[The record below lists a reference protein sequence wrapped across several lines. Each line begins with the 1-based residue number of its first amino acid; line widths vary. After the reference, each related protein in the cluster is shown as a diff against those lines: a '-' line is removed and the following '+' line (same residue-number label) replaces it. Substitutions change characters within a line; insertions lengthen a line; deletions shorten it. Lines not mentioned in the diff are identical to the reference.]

1 MNDFTKVKMKNTD
14 IKAKYFGY
22 LLFILFIV
30 LFPLGQLLRVETY
43 QFGVYVVAHPIDLVA
58 LLSLP
63 YLFIVKKEQRFRQLG
78 TILFIF
84 AFTWVFAFGIF
95 KLSESL
101 TGLLYLLR
109 IISYYS
115 FALCVNYIAK
125 GRRTRKLILIALL
138 TSISIF
144 MLYGFYQYIFFYD
157 LRDLFYS
164 GWDDH
169 YFRFTSTLLDP
180 GYAVVVLI
188 AGLIILLKTEI
199 KAHATLKYILLALYM
214 LAIILTFSRAGY
226 ITLLFALIYTYKR
239 YYKKIILVA
248 LVILSIILIVPKP
261 RSSGVELLRTFSIVS
276 RINNYSET
284 VGIFS
289 SNPLFGVGFNNICE
303 YRLKYLNTNN
313 IVSHSCSG
321 SDSSLLLLL
330 ATSGVV
336 GLMTFLYGIYKGYRT
351 TANDHYGDLLSIIFI
366 VVLVSSFFNNSLF
379 YNFIMGILAILLG
392 LTKKKINPGNTK

>member
-1 MNDFTKVKMKNTD
+1 
-14 IKAKYFGY
+14 
-22 LLFILFIV
+22 
-30 LFPLGQLLRVETY
+30 
-43 QFGVYVVAHPIDLVA
+43 
-58 LLSLP
+58 
-63 YLFIVKKEQRFRQLG
+63 
-78 TILFIF
+78 
-84 AFTWVFAFGIF
+84 
-95 KLSESL
+95 
-101 TGLLYLLR
+101 
-109 IISYYS
+109 
-115 FALCVNYIAK
+115 
-125 GRRTRKLILIALL
+125 
-138 TSISIF
+138 
-144 MLYGFYQYIFFYD
+144 
-157 LRDLFYS
+157 
-164 GWDDH
+164 
-169 YFRFTSTLLDP
+169 
-180 GYAVVVLI
+180 
-188 AGLIILLKTEI
+188 
-199 KAHATLKYILLALYM
+199 M